1 MGVNSEKT
9 PKKHYVQDMTEILRD
24 AENAQCLIL
33 GLTDLQRLPIT
44 RDLPSSKESDK
55 VAFWW
60 TSIKGKPLKLF

>member
-1 MGVNSEKT
+1 MLTMPFKRVLSFGSVN
-9 PKKHYVQDMTEILRD
+9 EIMKLNHL
-24 AENAQCLIL
+24 EN
-33 GLTDLQRLPIT
+33 DVLQRLPIT